1 MVKSMTEGMD
11 EESGKVSDMGKLYFV
26 RHGQT
31 VWNVENKICGAS
43 ESPLTE
49 LGHEQAR
56 ETGRA
61 LKQRIDAG
69 ELAIDEILT
78 SPLRRAYDTAREISN
93 ITGIPMRT
101 EPGLS
106 EQNFG
111 KWEGTPRDGKD
122 FARVKENFVDSFGGG
137 ESMMRMAQRIYNLLD
152 DLKKEPEKTY
162 LLVAH
167 NGISRIVE
175 SYFRDMTNE
184 EFAAFGIRNAEVREY
199 NL

>member
-1 MVKSMTEGMD
+1 MD

-69 ELAIDEILT
+69 ELAIDEILA
-78 SPLRRAYDTAREISN
+78 SPLRRAYDTAKEISD
-93 ITGIPMRT
+93 ITGIPMRK

-122 FARVKENFVDSFGGG
+122 FARAKQNFVDSFGGG

-199 NL
+199 DL

>member
-1 MVKSMTEGMD
+1 
-11 EESGKVSDMGKLYFV
+11 MGKLYFV

-78 SPLRRAYDTAREISN
+78 SPLRRAYDTAREISD

-101 EPGLS
+101 EPRLS

-122 FARVKENFVDSFGGG
+122 FARAKENFVDSFGGG

-199 NL
+199 DL

>member
-1 MVKSMTEGMD
+1 
-11 EESGKVSDMGKLYFV
+11 MGKLYFV

-78 SPLRRAYDTAREISN
+78 SPLRRAYDTAREISD

-122 FARVKENFVDSFGGG
+122 FARAKENFVDSFGGG

-199 NL
+199 DL